1 MIKKVV
7 ATTAL
12 VASAAGVSA
21 TPAMAVG
28 DGQDVANANGAGQM
42 YGNTWTGGYMSPQM
56 GLINGSLNKPCIG
69 IGKLGA
75 QSLLALINIGL
86 QDIPILSSQQQQ
98 SCTENSTIN
107 DGDDPLSHILD
118 EIPIISGNGSWN
130 SERHH
135 GRHHRHEGGHDDWGR
150 HDHDRHDRHDHHGYG
165 GGYGHHDD
173 GHHGYGHHDGGH
185 HGH

>member
-1 MIKKVV
+1 M

-28 DGQDVANANGAGQM
+28 NGSDVANANGSHQE
-42 YGNTWTGGYMSPQM
+42 YGNTYTGGYMSPQM

-75 QSLLALINIGL
+75 QSIVGLLNIGL

-98 SCTENSTIN
+98 QCTENSTIH

-118 EIPIISGNGSWN
+118 QIPILSGNGSAN
-130 SERHH
+130 RAHH
-135 GRHHRHEGGHDDWGR
+135 GGHGHRGHDGHGGNHGYKDHGGHGGHDK
-150 HDHDRHDRHDHHGYG
+150 H
-165 GGYGHHDD
+165 
-173 GHHGYGHHDGGH
+173 
-185 HGH
+185 

>member
-28 DGQDVANANGAGQM
+28 NDHDVANANGAAQM

-75 QSLLALINIGL
+75 QSLLSAINIGL

-98 SCTENSTIN
+98 SCTENSTIS

-130 SERHH
+130 DRDEHHHH
-135 GRHHRHEGGHDDWGR
+135 GHHHGGFGHHDRDDDDHRGGHGDHDDW
-150 HDHDRHDRHDHHGYG
+150 
-165 GGYGHHDD
+165 
-173 GHHGYGHHDGGH
+173 H
-185 HGH
+185 HGHGH

>member
-21 TPAMAVG
+21 TPAMAIG
-28 DGQDVANANGAGQM
+28 DHHDVANANGAGQM

-75 QSLLALINIGL
+75 QGLVGAVPINL

-130 SERHH
+130 DRDEHH
-135 GRHHRHEGGHDDWGR
+135 HHRHHHHGGFGHHDRDDDDHRGGRGDHDDHDDW
-150 HDHDRHDRHDHHGYG
+150 
-165 GGYGHHDD
+165 
-173 GHHGYGHHDGGH
+173 H
-185 HGH
+185 HGHGH

>member
-28 DGQDVANANGAGQM
+28 DRQDVANANGAGQM

-75 QSLLALINIGL
+75 QSLLSAINIGL

-98 SCTENSTIN
+98 SCTENSTIS

-130 SERHH
+130 DRDEHHHHH
-135 GRHHRHEGGHDDWGR
+135 GH
-150 HDHDRHDRHDHHGYG
+150 HHGG
-165 GGYGHHDD
+165 FGHHDRD
-173 GHHGYGHHDGGH
+173 DDDHRGGHGDDDWH
-185 HGH
+185 HGHGH

>member
-12 VASAAGVSA
+12 MASAVGVSA

-28 DGQDVANANGAGQM
+28 DGQDVANANGAAQM

-56 GLINGSLNKPCIG
+56 GLINGSLNKPCIA

-75 QSLLALINIGL
+75 QSLIGLLNIGL

-98 SCTENSTIN
+98 SCTENSTIS

-118 EIPIISGNGSWN
+118 EIPILSGNGSGN
-130 SERHH
+130 KSD
-135 GRHHRHEGGHDDWGR
+135 GGHG
-150 HDHDRHDRHDHHGYG
+150 HHH
-165 GGYGHHDD
+165 GGYGHHRGDD
-173 GHHGYGHHDGGH
+173 HHGGHHDHDDHDDWH
-185 HGH
+185 HGHGH

>member
-7 ATTAL
+7 ATTVL
-12 VASAAGVSA
+12 VASAAGVSTA
-21 TPAMAVG
+21 PAMAVG
-28 DGQDVANANGAGQM
+28 NGHDVSNANGAGQM

-56 GLINGSLNKPCIG
+56 GLINGSLNKPCLG

-75 QSLLALINIGL
+75 QSLIGLLNIGL

-98 SCTENSTIN
+98 QCTENSTIQ

-118 EIPIISGNGSWN
+118 EIPILSDNGSFN
-130 SERHH
+130 
-135 GRHHRHEGGHDDWGR
+135 GDHEGHGH
-150 HDHDRHDRHDHHGYG
+150 
-165 GGYGHHDD
+165 GHE
-173 GHHGYGHHDGGH
+173 GHGGH

>member
-1 MIKKVV
+1 MIKKVM

-21 TPAMAVG
+21 TPAMAIG
-28 DGQDVANANGAGQM
+28 NGQDVANANGAGQM

-75 QSLLALINIGL
+75 QGLLGAVPISL

-135 GRHHRHEGGHDDWGR
+135 GHHHGRHDDDWDR
-150 HDHDRHDRHDHHGYG
+150 HDHDRHDHGW
-165 GGYGHHDD
+165 GHHDD
-173 GHHGYGHHDGGH
+173 GHHGH
-185 HGH
+185 

>member
-1 MIKKVV
+1 MIKRVV

-12 VASAAGVSA
+12 VASAAGVS

-28 DGQDVANANGAGQM
+28 DGHAVANGNGSGQS

-75 QSLLALINIGL
+75 QSLLALLNIGL

-98 SCTENSTIN
+98 TCTENSTIQ

-118 EIPIISGNGSWN
+118 QIPILSDNGSWN
-130 SERHH
+130 SEHH
-135 GRHHRHEGGHDDWGR
+135 HQGRHRGR
-150 HDHDRHDRHDHHGYG
+150 HDG
-165 GGYGHHDD
+165 GPRHHDG
-173 GHHGYGHHDGGH
+173 GHYGHHDGGH
-185 HGH
+185 HDGGRHDGGHHDGHHDKR